1 MKKNYKMVVSYDGSR
16 YKGWQR
22 LKDQDLTV
30 QGKLQEVLDKL
41 EGEFVDVTGSGRTD
55 AGVHALNQVANF
67 HLSVDMTPKEIH
79 EYLNRYL
86 PDDIAVISVK
96 EASDRFHARFNALN
110 KTYRYTIRTSP
121 VLDVFRRKY
130 EYQYVDHP
138 LDLDAMKRAAG
149 HLTGTH
155 DFMSFCGNNHI
166 KKSTE
171 RTLYSIDIKRDNDLV
186 IIDFTGNGFL
196 QNMVRILTGTL
207 IEVGAGLRD
216 ADSMPSLL
224 SVKKRSEAGFMAPAK
239 GLTLLKVV
247 YPEES

>member
-22 LKDQDLTV
+22 LKDQDLTI

-55 AGVHALNQVANF
+55 AGVHALRQVANF
-67 HLSVDMTPKEIH
+67 HLSKDMTCEEIH
-79 EYLNRYL
+79 AYLNRYL
-86 PDDIAVISVK
+86 PDDIAVISVE
-96 EASDRFHARFNALN
+96 EADERFHARFNAIS

-130 EYQYVDHP
+130 EYSYTDYP
-138 LDLDAMKRAAG
+138 LDIKLMEKAAS

-171 RTLYSIDIKRDNDLV
+171 RTLFSIDIKREGDLV

-216 ADSMPSLL
+216 ADSMDELI
-224 SVKKRSEAGFMAPAK
+224 KARKRSEAGFMAPAK

-247 YPEES
+247 YEDK

>member
-1 MKKNYKMVVSYDGSR
+1 MV
-16 YKGWQR
+16 
-22 LKDQDLTV
+22 
-30 QGKLQEVLDKL
+30 E
-41 EGEFVDVTGSGRTD
+41 
-55 AGVHALNQVANF
+55 
-67 HLSVDMTPKEIH
+67 
-79 EYLNRYL
+79 
-86 PDDIAVISVK
+86 
-96 EASDRFHARFNALN
+96 EASDRFHARFNAIN

-121 VLDVFRRKY
+121 ILDVFRRKY
-130 EYQYVDHP
+130 EYQYVDHD
-138 LDLDAMKRAAG
+138 LDLDAMRKAAE

-171 RTLYSIDIKRDNDLV
+171 RTLYSIDITRDNDLV

-247 YPEES
+247 YPEEN